1 MTAWFFMVIV
11 FLVVSVFAVIVVMVT
26 IVINY
31 IVDSVGFGVSFP
43 VITVDVCCLVW
54 VGIIIIFVCVFG
66 IDRAGR

>member
-1 MTAWFFMVIV
+1 MVIV

-31 IVDSVGFGVSFP
+31 IVDSVGFRTSFP
-43 VITVDVCCLVW
+43 VITIYVCCLVW

>member
-31 IVDSVGFGVSFP
+31 IVDSVGFRTSFP
-43 VITVDVCCLVW
+43 VITVDVCRLVW

-66 IDRAGR
+66 IERAGR

>member
-1 MTAWFFMVIV
+1 MVIV

-31 IVDSVGFGVSFP
+31 IVDSVGFRTSFP
-43 VITVDVCCLVW
+43 VITIYVCRLVW

>member
-1 MTAWFFMVIV
+1 MTAWFFMVI
-11 FLVVSVFAVIVVMVT
+11 VFAVIVVMVT

-31 IVDSVGFGVSFP
+31 IVDSVGFGVPFP
-43 VITVDVCCLVW
+43 VITIYVCRLVW